1 MLPSPRALAATD
13 SSRVGAGCGPIAARK
28 PTRPSSLRSPVRPGI
43 RPLRRHQ
50 MRTAGPQEYEWNERY
65 GYQSPGRED
74 APSRDAEA
82 VAEAA
87 VRAEHGSAELL
98 AWPHE
103 IGRRRDEK
111 APRRPRAREGSGTR
125 SAPRA
130 RAAPPPPAGANHASR
145 PARAAEPQA
154 PAAPAARATGMVLLA
169 LSDSERDA

>member
-1 MLPSPRALAATD
+1 
-13 SSRVGAGCGPIAARK
+13 
-28 PTRPSSLRSPVRPGI
+28 
-43 RPLRRHQ
+43 

-65 GYQSPGRED
+65 GYQSPERED

-111 APRRPRAREGSGTR
+111 APCRPGGREG
-125 SAPRA
+125 RA
-130 RAAPPPPAGANHASR
+130 ECRRGRCRPGAACAHCRRCCPGAAAGRNGA
-145 PARAAEPQA
+145 
-154 PAAPAARATGMVLLA
+154 
-169 LSDSERDA
+169 

>member
-28 PTRPSSLRSPVRPGI
+28 PTRPSSLRSPVRPRI
-43 RPLRRHQ
+43 RPLRRYQ

-65 GYQSPGRED
+65 RYQSPERED

-111 APRRPRAREGSGTR
+111 APCRPGGREG
-125 SAPRA
+125 RA
-130 RAAPPPPAGANHASR
+130 ECGRALCPPPGAGC
-145 PARAAEPQA
+145 ARRRRGCPGAA
-154 PAAPAARATGMVLLA
+154 AARNGA
-169 LSDSERDA
+169 

>member
-43 RPLRRHQ
+43 RPLRRRQ

-65 GYQSPGRED
+65 GYQSPERED

-87 VRAEHGSAELL
+87 VRAEHGSAKLL
-98 AWPHE
+98 ARPHE
-103 IGRRRDEK
+103 ISRRRDEE
-111 APRRPRAREGSGTR
+111 APCRPGGREG
-125 SAPRA
+125 RA
-130 RAAPPPPAGANHASR
+130 
-145 PARAAEPQA
+145 
-154 PAAPAARATGMVLLA
+154 
-169 LSDSERDA
+169 ERRRGR

>member
-28 PTRPSSLRSPVRPGI
+28 PTRPSSLRRPVRPRI

-65 GYQSPGRED
+65 GYQSPERED

-87 VRAEHGSAELL
+87 VRAEHGSAKLL
-98 AWPHE
+98 AWPFE
-103 IGRRRDEK
+103 IGRRRDVE
-111 APRRPRAREGSGTR
+111 APCRPSGREGSGKR
-125 SAPRA
+125 SGR
-130 RAAPPPPAGANHASR
+130 
-145 PARAAEPQA
+145 
-154 PAAPAARATGMVLLA
+154 
-169 LSDSERDA
+169 